1 MTGVSTDPNEYNLV
15 PGPAGDYDKWFR
27 TIGTNPKEYTET
39 TVQSG
44 IQAEIDWHVRN
55 N

>member
-15 PGPAGDYDKWFR
+15 LGPAGDCDKWFR
-27 TIGTNPKEYTET
+27 TIGTNPKEWTET

-44 IQAEIDWHVRN
+44 IQAAVDRHVRN